1 MWVAWVCKILVFVNK
16 FLIWSLKFGLGP
28 KLGARLMWVR
38 MGLEKFNH
46 KLSCLFSLFKNMHR
60 LNFSVT
66 GLAWST
72 MNWSN
77 LFFNLNLYVSLDTRS
92 NYKQYK
98 LNHKQSRTGMTGTNL
113 KINLMALTKILN
125 LLFH

>member
-28 KLGARLMWVR
+28 KLVARLMWVR

-60 LNFSVT
+60 LNFSVM